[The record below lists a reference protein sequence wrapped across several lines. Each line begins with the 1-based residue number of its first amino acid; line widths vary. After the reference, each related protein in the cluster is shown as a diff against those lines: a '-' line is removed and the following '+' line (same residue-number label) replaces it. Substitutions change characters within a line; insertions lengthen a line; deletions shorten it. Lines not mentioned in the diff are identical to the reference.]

1 MGHEYKKGTDMTTTF
16 CTFFPDWLL
25 VICLIV
31 IGGAILL
38 FILRGILV
46 IATLAFFAILYAIK
60 GRWSEFCNRMD
71 NDPTFLTFDKKTG
84 KFNW

>member
-1 MGHEYKKGTDMTTTF
+1 MITTF

-25 VICLIV
+25 VICLVV

-38 FILRGILV
+38 FILQWVLV
-46 IATLAFFAILYAIK
+46 IVSLVFFAIRYAVMGK
-60 GRWSEFCNRMD
+60 WKEFCDRMS
-71 NDPTFLTFDKKTG
+71 NDPSFLTFDKETG